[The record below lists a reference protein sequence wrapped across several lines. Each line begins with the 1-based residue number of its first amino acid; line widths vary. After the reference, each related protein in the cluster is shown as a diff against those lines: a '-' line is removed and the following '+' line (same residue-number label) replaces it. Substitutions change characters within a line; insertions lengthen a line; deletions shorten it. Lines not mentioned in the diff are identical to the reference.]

1 LKKKGM
7 SLPRGIKAL
16 SHLNRI
22 REIWGAIVLT
32 KSWWKLTRAYLK
44 LGRIDYPWILETR
57 YGQNIPLNNFHDC
70 VTVWVIFCR
79 HEYVVP
85 SDAKVIIDLGANFG
99 AFTLLA
105 AHQAKQSRIISL
117 EPFPASR
124 NQLCENVASNG
135 LVERVTCMPLAIAK
149 ASGERRMSLEA
160 GPDQSRGL
168 LPEEAEVPEKAVNV
182 KTISLQE
189 LLLYV
194 RENFGTDRIDLV
206 KMDIEGGEH
215 EWLPEI
221 PSSIL
226 QNIRAWQMEYHPNG
240 SKQSLFRSLEM
251 AGFKCVKDYIIG
263 SNCGVAHFERTNLIT
278 LL

>member
-1 LKKKGM
+1 M
-7 SLPRGIKAL
+7 PLPRWIKAL
-16 SHLNRI
+16 SHLNRLP
-22 REIWGAIVLT
+22 EIWSAIVLT

-44 LGRIDYPWILETR
+44 LGRIDYPWILVTR
-57 YGQNIPLNNFHDC
+57 YGQNIPLKNLHDC
-70 VTVWVIFCR
+70 VTAWVVFCR

-99 AFTLLA
+99 AFTLFA

-135 LVERVTCMPLAIAK
+135 LVERVICMPLAIAK
-149 ASGERRMSLEA
+149 ASGERRMSLED

-168 LPEEAEVPEKAVNV
+168 LPEETVATENSVKV

-189 LLLYV
+189 LLKYV
-194 RENFGTDRIDLV
+194 RENSGTDQIDLV

-221 PSSIL
+221 PASTL
-226 QNIRAWQMEYHPNG
+226 QSIRAWQMEYHPNG
-240 SKQSLFRSLEM
+240 SKPALFKSLEI
-251 AGFKCVKDYIIG
+251 AGFNCVKDYIIG
-263 SNCGVAHFERTNLIT
+263 PDCGVAHFERN
-278 LL
+278 